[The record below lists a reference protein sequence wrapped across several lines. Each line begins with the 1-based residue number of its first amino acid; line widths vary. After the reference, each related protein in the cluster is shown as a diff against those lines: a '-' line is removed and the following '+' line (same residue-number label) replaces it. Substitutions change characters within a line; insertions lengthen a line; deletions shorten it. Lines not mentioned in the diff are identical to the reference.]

1 MDSCSIFKITLRKNY
16 GISLF
21 VLSLLL
27 LFYIKSTKLQS
38 MISLKYTKIMSNNM
52 VSYYQSSSSSS
63 SILSTTELSIE
74 PTIQPSLQS
83 SLYPSS
89 SSLLQNTTQPSL
101 EPTVKPSITFSL
113 EPSTLIPSTLQPAT
127 SFPSYQPSVEP
138 SIESTIQLTLSQEP
152 STSQTT
158 TNQSFYQ
165 SLTSQPSIEQSF
177 DSSIQ
182 PSVKSSTNSNMNDNS
197 SGSDNS
203 ILSKITK
210 YIKLLN
216 NTERAGVIIGLMFFL
231 LLFISMIFYCTDMRW
246 DSLIP
251 DCYYDY
257 QCSCRLCCSFLYKI
271 SCCQINSR
279 NYKIVPINNTDSTH
293 V

>member
-1 MDSCSIFKITLRKNY
+1 MDSCSIFKIFLRKNY

-27 LFYIKSTKLQS
+27 LFHIKSTKLQS
-38 MISLKYTKIMSNNM
+38 MISLKYTQIMSNNM

-89 SSLLQNTTQPSL
+89 SSLQNTTQPSL

-113 EPSTLIPSTLQPAT
+113 EPSTLIPSTLQPTT

-138 SIESTIQLTLSQEP
+138 SIESTMQLTSSQES
-152 STSQTT
+152 STSQPT

-177 DSSIQ
+177 DSTIQ
-182 PSVKSSTNSNMNDNS
+182 PSVKSSTNSNMNNNS

-203 ILSKITK
+203 ILSKLTK

-216 NTERAGVIIGLMFFL
+216 NTERAGLIIGLMFFL

-257 QCSCRLCCSFLYKI
+257 QCSCRLGCSFLYKI